1 MEVRMQKWIMML
13 LVLLGLVFTT
23 LSQEFKLLT
32 PVILDMGTVLED
44 SVVTGK
50 IRFSN
55 SGNLPLKIGRVQTSC
70 GCTVAQLDKLTYL
83 PNEEG
88 EIEVQ
93 FNTKGQAGLT
103 RKSVNI
109 YIEEGTP
116 ASVRVTLQTI
126 VKQQLEIT
134 PAFIDLQDIALKD
147 TVVKRSLL
155 IKNNYNEDLVVKSI
169 RGNIK
174 TLTVKPDQFS
184 LHPGSEKSLEILFQ
198 PQKEGRNDGYVEI
211 EFEKPVQKLKRIP
224 VFIKVAP

>member
-1 MEVRMQKWIMML
+1 MQKWILIL
-13 LVLLGLVFTT
+13 LVLSGLVFSG

-32 PVILDMGTVLED
+32 PIVLDMGTVLED
-44 SVVTGK
+44 SIVTGK
-50 IRFSN
+50 IRFTN

-70 GCTVAQLDKLTYL
+70 GCTVAQLEKLIYQ

-88 EIEVQ
+88 EIRVQ

-126 VKQQLEIT
+126 VKQQLEIN
-134 PAFIDLQDIALKD
+134 PAFVDLQDVTLKN
-147 TVVKRSLL
+147 TLVKRSLL

-169 RGNIK
+169 KGNIK
-174 TLTVKPDQFS
+174 TLTVKPDQFV
-184 LHPGSEKSLEILFQ
+184 LQPGSEKSLEILYQ
-198 PQKEGRNDGYVEI
+198 PQKEGRNDGYIEM

-224 VFIKVAP
+224 VFIKVNP